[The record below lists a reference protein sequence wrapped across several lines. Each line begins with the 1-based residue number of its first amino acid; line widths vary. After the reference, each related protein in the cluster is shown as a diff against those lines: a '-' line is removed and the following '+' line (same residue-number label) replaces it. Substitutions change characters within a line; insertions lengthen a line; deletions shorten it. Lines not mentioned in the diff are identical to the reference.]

1 MEFNKIIDK
10 LVSLATSSLGKE
22 LAEKLVPD
30 TDLNRV
36 ERAQKETSDAVAF
49 IARRGTP
56 PMGGIHDIRDSLKRV
71 EIGAILNPGELL
83 KTADVLRA
91 VRNLKSYASNDRIKT
106 DEDNIVSELIGCLE
120 SNKRIEDRIY
130 MSILS
135 EDEIADNASPTLANI
150 RRQIRNAQE
159 SIKDKLNDII
169 RSSRY
174 QKYIQEPIVTLR
186 GDRYVIPV
194 KQEYRTEIPGL
205 IHDSSASGAT
215 IFIEPMAVVEA
226 NNHIRELKIKEQA
239 EIEKILGE
247 LTGEIRG
254 IVDSLKS
261 NVSILG
267 RLDFIFAKARLS
279 LDYNC
284 VCPVLNDE
292 HKILIK
298 KGRHPLLDKKT
309 VVPIDF
315 WIGED
320 FNTLVVTGPNT
331 GGKTV
336 TLKTVGLFTLMTQA
350 GLHIPA
356 NEGTKMSIFKKVYA
370 DIGDE
375 QSIEQSLST
384 FSSHMKNI
392 VGILKDVDEDSLVL
406 FDELGAGT
414 DPTEGAALAMSIL
427 EYLRNKGSTTV
438 ATTHYS
444 QLKAYAVTTKF
455 VENAC
460 CEFNVE
466 TLRPTYRLL
475 IGVPGKSN
483 AFAISKRLG
492 LFDDIIEKAKEFL
505 TQDDIKFEDMLM
517 SIEKN
522 LNQSENEKMK
532 AESYRLEAEKLKKE
546 LEEQK
551 RKLAENRER
560 LIQEARAEARK
571 ILLEARKEAE
581 EIISKMRRLE
591 QEVHNAQRQKE
602 AEELRLK
609 LKRKVDSIE
618 ETLELPL
625 APKNALVKPPEN
637 LKPGD
642 SVLIVNLDQKGT
654 VITPPDKDG
663 EVVVQAGIMKIN
675 VHISNLKLVDE
686 QKIVLNNSGIGK
698 IGMSKAKSISTEIDV
713 RGYNLEEAIE
723 SVDKYLDDAY
733 LSGLTEVSIIHGKGT
748 GVLRS
753 GIQKFL
759 KSDSRVKSFRL
770 GKYGEGESGVTIVE
784 LR

>member
-1 MEFNKIIDK
+1 MNEKTLKILEFNKIIDK

-532 AESYRLEAEKLKKE
+532 LK
-546 LEEQK
+546 
-551 RKLAENRER
+551 A
-560 LIQEARAEARK
+560 ID
-571 ILLEARKEAE
+571 
-581 EIISKMRRLE
+581 SK
-591 QEVHNAQRQKE
+591 
-602 AEELRLK
+602 
-609 LKRKVDSIE
+609 
-618 ETLELPL
+618 
-625 APKNALVKPPEN
+625 PK
-637 LKPGD
+637 
-642 SVLIVNLDQKGT
+642 S
-654 VITPPDKDG
+654 
-663 EVVVQAGIMKIN
+663 
-675 VHISNLKLVDE
+675 
-686 QKIVLNNSGIGK
+686 
-698 IGMSKAKSISTEIDV
+698 
-713 RGYNLEEAIE
+713 
-723 SVDKYLDDAY
+723 
-733 LSGLTEVSIIHGKGT
+733 
-748 GVLRS
+748 
-753 GIQKFL
+753 
-759 KSDSRVKSFRL
+759 
-770 GKYGEGESGVTIVE
+770 
-784 LR
+784 